1 MPQDGFPAFYF
12 STCQLPNS
20 ELRYDTTEGGIG
32 LEKDS
37 ALYQLMDTR
46 MHSPPFRA
54 EKSPSAFDRCVG
66 ICYNKSTKGILPIDG
81 QPKLKTLTRM

>member
-1 MPQDGFPAFYF
+1 M
-12 STCQLPNS
+12 
-20 ELRYDTTEGGIG
+20 
-32 LEKDS
+32 EKDS

>member
-1 MPQDGFPAFYF
+1 MVFRLFSFSACNPAKTEV
-12 STCQLPNS
+12 S
-20 ELRYDTTEGGIG
+20 YDTTERRDWIG
-32 LEKDS
+32 KRFCIVP
-37 ALYQLMDTR
+37 AHGHP
-46 MHSPPFRA
+46 HSPPFRA